1 MQRSLALLPVLA
13 LLLAG
18 CSSTTEPKP
27 TKEQATVESVA
38 PAEAKDVTADVR
50 DAAGTAGDAI
60 TKAEETEPGRI
71 SVETSLV
78 DPRGEDG
85 SAEAKQAIEICEAA
99 AGLDGVTY
107 VSVLEEDGTSWILY
121 GHPMAEDGEC
131 TEV

>member
-1 MQRSLALLPVLA
+1 M
-13 LLLAG
+13 
-18 CSSTTEPKP
+18 
-27 TKEQATVESVA
+27 
-38 PAEAKDVTADVR
+38 AKDISADVR
-50 DAAGTAGDAI
+50 DAAGAAGEAI

-107 VSVLEEDGTSWILY
+107 VSVLEEDGTNWVLF
-121 GHPMAEDGEC
+121 GHPAVPEGEC
-131 TEV
+131 AEV

>member
-1 MQRSLALLPVLA
+1 MKRSLALLSASA

-18 CSSTTEPKP
+18 CSSTIEPEP
-27 TKEQATVESVA
+27 TKEPASAESAT
-38 PAEAKDVTADVR
+38 PTMAKDISADVR
-50 DAAGTAGDAI
+50 DAAGAAGEAI

-85 SAEAKQAIEICEAA
+85 STEAKQAIEICEAA

-107 VSVLEEDGTSWILY
+107 VSVLEEDGTSWVLF
-121 GHPMAEDGEC
+121 GHPAVPEGEC
-131 TEV
+131 AEV